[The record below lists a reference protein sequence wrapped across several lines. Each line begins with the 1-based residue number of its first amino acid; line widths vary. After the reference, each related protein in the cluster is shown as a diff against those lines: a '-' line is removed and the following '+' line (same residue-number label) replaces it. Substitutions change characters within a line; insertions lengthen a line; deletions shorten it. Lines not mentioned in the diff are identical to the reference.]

1 MPAPQLT
8 GESATA
14 QPEPLSEP
22 ELAATRREYRLLRRL
37 VVVAFWVAS
46 ALALSLNVADPDLW
60 GHVRYGQDVL
70 RDGYL
75 HRTATYTY
83 TAADHPWINHENLAE
98 LAYAVVYEW
107 FDDEGLQ
114 VFKCLLGLAILG
126 GMAWVARR
134 NAVGPMTTAAFL
146 LLVANNL
153 TAFFPVRPQ
162 VLSFAYCATMLVLLE
177 LAFTGWSLWLRDVSN
192 AVDDEQEDLCT
203 WRFRQLA
210 WLAGLVPLY
219 ILWTNTHGGFV
230 AGLLIAGTYLTGRII
245 EAMWYRGRQATIVCL
260 TIAAVVGATAAITLL
275 NPYGIELHAW
285 LLKSLGTPRPEITEW
300 RAPRPGDLVFWPLI
314 ALLATTAGSLALSP
328 RRRDWVQIAILAL
341 VAWQALIHMRH
352 IAFLALLCGFWLPPH
367 LQAVLRRGKPHAH
380 RLPVLRLGTWSR
392 WSIAAALAT
401 SIVLQGNALYGRLS
415 ALPVH
420 RSAYPVDAFQWMTFK
435 HINGKLVAPFNW
447 AQYAIAALSPETT
460 VALDGRFRTCYP
472 QTIVDMNFDFLLGEN
487 GGVRHRDPASGPMD
501 PTAILE
507 FGKPDLV
514 LVDRQYKNAVETM
527 SEEAAKADPQ
537 WTLIYQ
543 DGLAQLWG
551 RSTIFG
557 DPHSTRY
564 VAPAE
569 RLITNKF
576 HLSAF
581 AWPALPVP
589 SVIRDVAQGPPPPY
603 PAENL

>member
-14 QPEPLSEP
+14 QPEPLGEQ

-37 VVVAFWVAS
+37 VVVALWAAS

-70 RDGYL
+70 RDGHL

-83 TAADHPWINHENLAE
+83 TAANHAWINHENLAE

-114 VFKCLLGLAILG
+114 LFKCVLGLAILG
-126 GMAWVARR
+126 GMAWVAHR
-134 NAVGPMTTAAFL
+134 NAVGPMTTAAFG

-162 VLSFAYCATMLVLLE
+162 VLSFVCCAAMLVLLE
-177 LAFTGWSLWLRDVSN
+177 LAFTGWSLWLRDGSGN
-192 AVDDEQEDLCT
+192 ADQEREDLCR
-203 WRFRQLA
+203 WRYRQLA
-210 WLAGLVPLY
+210 WLVGLPPLFV
-219 ILWTNTHGGFV
+219 LWTNTHGGFV
-230 AGLLIAGTYLTGRII
+230 AGLLIAGAYLAGRMF
-245 EAMWYRGRQATIVCL
+245 EAMWYRGRQATVVCL
-260 TIAAVVGATAAITLL
+260 AIAAVGGLTAAATLI

-300 RAPRPGDLVFWPLI
+300 RAPRPGDLVFWPFV
-314 ALLATTAGSLALSP
+314 ALVATAVGSLVLSP
-328 RRRDWVQIAILAL
+328 RRRDWVQIAILVL
-341 VAWQALIHMRH
+341 VAWQASMHLRH
-352 IAFLALLCGFWLPPH
+352 IAFFAVLCGFWLPPH
-367 LQAVLRRGKPHAH
+367 LQAVLRRGKPRAH
-380 RLPVLRLGTWSR
+380 RLPVLRLGAWSR
-392 WSIAAALAT
+392 WSIATALGLA
-401 SIVLQGNALYGRLS
+401 ILLQGNALRGRLS

-420 RSAYPVDAFQWMTFK
+420 RAAYPVDAFQWMTFK
-435 HINGKLVAPFNW
+435 DIDGKLVAPFNW

-460 VALDGRFRTCYP
+460 VAFDGRFRTCYP
-472 QTIVDMNFDFLLGEN
+472 QSVVDMNFDFLLGEN
-487 GGVRHRDPASGPMD
+487 GGARYRDPMSGPID

-514 LVDRQYKNAVETM
+514 LVDRQYKNAVDTM
-527 SEEAAKADPQ
+527 ADEAAKADPP

-543 DGLAQLWG
+543 DGVAQLWG

-589 SVIRDVAQGPPPPY
+589 SVIREIAQGEPSPY
-603 PAENL
+603 PPTDL